1 MFTYDPEKA
10 KELLKEAGVDSID
23 ITLLTTDHP
32 WITALA
38 PQVKNDLDA
47 VGIHTTIQSEASSSL
62 YANNTDVED
71 PQFDAVLAPGDPS
84 VFGNDPDLLMN
95 WWYGDNSWTQK
106 RTQWNGSEGYTA
118 LHELLDAAVARLRE
132 EERTRTLPV
141 VVLTS
146 SREEPD
152 VRKAYALG
160 VNSYV
165 VKPVE
170 FEKFVD
176 AVGKVGQ
183 YWLLLNLPQA

>member
-47 VGIHTTIQSEASSSL
+47 VGINTTIQSEASSSL

-95 WWYGDNSWTQK
+95 WWYGDNTWTHS
-106 RTQWNGSEGYTA
+106 RTQWFGSDGFNK
-118 LHELLDAAVARLRE
+118 LHELLDAAVASEGEAQQDSWNQAYDLLSE
-132 EERTRTLPV
+132 EVPLYPLFHRNMITGYHADQLNNFVPIGTTGLNFI
-141 VVLTS
+141 
-146 SREEPD
+146 
-152 VRKAYALG
+152 G
-160 VNSYV
+160 VST
-165 VKPVE
+165 K
-170 FEKFVD
+170 
-176 AVGKVGQ
+176 
-183 YWLLLNLPQA
+183 